1 MKSFQSFHLDTVNHI
16 LLREE
21 ERLPLTPKAFDVL
34 RYLVERAGR
43 LVTQEELLEEL
54 WPETYV
60 NQEVLRKYILEIRKA
75 LGDKADKP
83 EFVETVTK
91 RGYRF
96 VAPVIESD
104 DKALVEFAKK
114 QDVSEDARPSDE
126 AERFQSPTPATQE
139 RSFIWLI
146 PVVAAFIATAI
157 VVGYF
162 WLSRS
167 RESVASRNDTSLA
180 VLPFA
185 DLSPAKDQEYFS
197 DGLTEELI
205 SDLAKTSGLKVVARS
220 SAFQFK
226 GKNEDL
232 RSVGKKLGVANV
244 LEGSIRKEGDHVR
257 ITAEL
262 TKVGDGFQLWSET
275 YDRELTNI
283 FSTQDEI
290 AIAVTAALR
299 VKLLLPAGSNLSE
312 GSPTTNPAAYQA
324 YLQGQYFSARGQDK
338 EDLSKALSYADQAI
352 QLDPS
357 YAPAWAQR
365 AQVLQTM
372 ASVALIDHV
381 DGFRRASEN
390 AQKAI
395 ALDPKLASGYLALG
409 MVQINHDFDWEGADA
424 SLRKAA
430 SLAPGSVDV
439 LRYQA
444 YLARTLGHVD
454 ESIGLYKQA
463 IALDPLRA
471 NFHLALGY
479 ELYLASRFDE
489 AQNVLRRAQEL
500 NPQLSSLHLTFGKIF
515 LAQNRPQQAL
525 EEMAYETGDWEKLS
539 GESLAYFAVG
549 RRQDSDGSLNKLIA
563 RHQNDGAYQIAEVY
577 AYRGETNRA
586 FEWLDRAYRQHDPG
600 TQELKTGLLVK
611 SLRQD
616 PRYAELLKKMR
627 LPMSVS
633 TTVTGTLCCSYFACR
648 SVEKPSLAN

>member
-1 MKSFQSFHLDTVNHI
+1 MKLFQSFQLDTVNHI
-16 LLREE
+16 LLRGD

-43 LVTQEELLEEL
+43 LVTQEELLEAL

-60 NQEVLRKYILEIRKA
+60 NQEVLRKYILEIRKV

-96 VAPVIESD
+96 VATVTDNDTLTSTLLPEQEAPRAPRETPLSAETEPSEPSSSAIQ
-104 DKALVEFAKK
+104 KK
-114 QDVSEDARPSDE
+114 LL
-126 AERFQSPTPATQE
+126 
-139 RSFIWLI
+139 IWMI
-146 PVVAAFIATAI
+146 PVVGALIATALS
-157 VVGYF
+157 VGYF
-162 WLSRS
+162 WFGRS
-167 RESVASRNDTSLA
+167 RPSIPSSSDASLA

-185 DLSPAKDQEYFS
+185 DLSSAKDQEYFS

-232 RSVGKKLGVANV
+232 RSVGKKLGVANI

-262 TKVGDGFQLWSET
+262 TKVDDGFQLWSET
-275 YDRELTNI
+275 YDREMTHI

-290 AIAVTAALR
+290 AHAVAAALR
-299 VKLLLPAGSNLSE
+299 LRLLTSDGLNISE
-312 GSPTTNPAAYQA
+312 GSRSTNPQAYQA

-338 EDLSKALSYADQAI
+338 EDLTKALSYAEQAI
-352 QLDPS
+352 QLDTN

-372 ASVALIDHV
+372 ASVALIDNV
-381 DGFRRASEN
+381 DGFRRGYES

-395 ALDPKLASGYLALG
+395 MLDPKLASGYLALG
-409 MVQINHDFDWEGADA
+409 MVQINHDFDWEDANA

-430 SLAPGSVDV
+430 SLAPGSVEV
-439 LRYQA
+439 LRYKA
-444 YLARTLGHVD
+444 YLARTLGRVD
-454 ESIGLYKQA
+454 ESIDLYKQA

-479 ELYLASRFDE
+479 ELYLAGRFEE

-500 NPQLSSLHLTFGKIF
+500 NPQLSSLHLTFGKIL
-515 LAQNRPQQAL
+515 LAQNQPQKAL
-525 EEMAYETGDWEKLS
+525 AEIEMETGDWEKLS
-539 GESLAYFAVG
+539 GESLTYFALG
-549 RRQDSDGSLNKLIA
+549 RRQDSDAALSKLIA

-577 AYRGETNRA
+577 AFRGETDKA
-586 FEWLDRAYRQHDPG
+586 FEWLERAYRQHDPG
-600 TQELKTGLLVK
+600 TPELKTGLLVQG
-611 SLRQD
+611 LRQD
-616 PRYAELLKKMR
+616 TRYAELLKQMR
-627 LPMSVS
+627 LSM
-633 TTVTGTLCCSYFACR
+633 
-648 SVEKPSLAN
+648 